1 MNKSELKNGMLVELR
16 NGNICK
22 VYDGKLRNTW
32 MALSLIGFTEDLKK
46 PSDPNEDIVKVFA
59 EDDFLSLSTK
69 HARLIWER
77 KEKRK
82 LVDKEE
88 LIAAIQSKVCAS
100 CNEKVAGRCTVI
112 GNCRVGETLNI
123 IAEAPAFKSNERIV
137 EELLSENLERII

>member
-16 NGNICK
+16 KGTICR

-32 MALSLIGFTEDLKK
+32 MALSLTGFTEDLKK
-46 PSDPNEDIVKVFA
+46 PSDPNEDIVKIFA

-77 KEKRK
+77 KEQRK

-88 LIAAIQSKVCAS
+88 LIAAIHSKVCTL
-100 CNEKVAGRCTVI
+100 CNENAAGRCTVI
-112 GNCRVGETLNI
+112 GNCRVGEALNI
-123 IAEAPAFKSNERIV
+123 IAEAPVIKEFQIDERNA
-137 EELLSENLERII
+137 ET